1 MITLK
6 GCVRYSRGAYYYY
19 VLNQGK
25 ESPLHAQ
32 AIALYGSDKYTNAM
46 WQFTLT
52 RDLIGSRRMR

>member
-25 ESPLHAQ
+25 ESPLHVQ
-32 AIALYGSDKYTNAM
+32 TSALYGSDTNTIS
-46 WQFTLT
+46 QFTLT